1 MLGKLKKSEAG
12 WYILS
17 KSQKNVI
24 FGEPI
29 MVRHVV
35 KDQNHSILSKL
46 EEQTVSFE
54 LVDDLAVLNEPDQP
68 ELIYCY
74 CGHTIK
80 CDCSPLN

>member
-1 MLGKLKKSEAG
+1 MQGKLTNSAAG

-17 KSQKNVI
+17 KSQKNVT

-35 KDQNHSILSKL
+35 KDQNHSIMSKL
-46 EEQTVSFE
+46 EGQTVNFE
-54 LVDDLAVLNEPDQP
+54 LVDDLAVLNEPEEP

-74 CGHTIK
+74 CGRSVK